1 MQNSNSHLNSCNAC
15 VCEDK
20 HPQGKTFD
28 DMTKSN
34 QISWTREKIS
44 DRLVKSQTLYPTRA

>member
-1 MQNSNSHLNSCNAC
+1 MQNSTSQLNSCNVC

-20 HPQGKTFD
+20 NPQGKTFN

-34 QISWTREKIS
+34 QIS
-44 DRLVKSQTLYPTRA
+44 